1 MARATQRSILLVDNQ
16 KYMRETMAVLLDME
30 GYRVST
36 ATHGLDALH
45 RLELAAPDLIIS
57 DLTPPH
63 WVALEFLSV
72 VRRQFPCI
80 PVIALSAADDSGSPV
95 DTMADAFYSKEQC
108 RVDELFRTVAAMIYS
123 PVTRPAG
130 REAQSARARIRLTT
144 DDSAGT
150 PLFLLTCTACR
161 LSFSSSIAHIG
172 PEGIEQ
178 TPCPFCT
185 AGVRYDDEVSLPIA
199 S

>member
-1 MARATQRSILLVDNQ
+1 MTRATQRSILLVDNQ

-57 DLTPPH
+57 DLTPPR

-123 PVTRPAG
+123 PVTRPTNHD
-130 REAQSARARIRLTT
+130 AQSARARIRSTT
-144 DDSAGT
+144 EDSAGT
-150 PLFLLTCTACR
+150 PFFLLTCTACR
-161 LSFSSSIAHIG
+161 QSFPSSITHIG

-178 TPCPFCT
+178 TPCPFCA
-185 AGVRYDDEVSLPIA
+185 AGVRYDEVSLPNA